1 MENPFKKII
10 TNEKLPDKI
19 RARVIDD
26 INMIKLALDITDL
39 LVVKYPDTIG
49 NVIKNKNNNNNN

>member
-19 RARVIDD
+19 RARVLDD
-26 INMIKLALDITDL
+26 INMIKLALDLTDL

-49 NVIKNKNNNNNN
+49 NVIKNKNNNN

>member
-19 RARVIDD
+19 RARVLDD
-26 INMIKLALDITDL
+26 INMIKLALDLTDL

>member
-26 INMIKLALDITDL
+26 INMIKLALDMADL
-39 LVVKYPDTIG
+39 MVVKYPDTIG
-49 NVIKNKNNNNNN
+49 NIIKNKNNN

>member
-49 NVIKNKNNNNNN
+49 NVIKNKNNNN

>member
-1 MENPFKKII
+1 MKNPFKNIVL
-10 TNEKLPDKI
+10 NEKLPDIIKV
-19 RARVIDD
+19 RVLDD

-49 NVIKNKNNNNNN
+49 DIIKNKNNE

>member
-26 INMIKLALDITDL
+26 INMIKLALDLTDL
-39 LVVKYPDTIG
+39 LVVKYPDTIS
-49 NVIKNKNNNNNN
+49 NVIKKQNNNNN

>member
-26 INMIKLALDITDL
+26 INMIKLALDMADL

-49 NVIKNKNNNNNN
+49 NIIKNKNNN

>member
-19 RARVIDD
+19 RARVLDD

-49 NVIKNKNNNNNN
+49 NIIKNKK